1 MIILS
6 RHLPRILTGSLLLVV
21 ASMSFW
27 LSGPYFFSLLMVFT
41 LFGLWEFYS
50 MFWSDRAMIV
60 GRLLGLLL
68 GGSLLTVAW
77 IRPDL
82 TSMFLGLCTVTLA
95 CYFLFNWAANDSY
108 RFTRV
113 AILGAGLLYIPMLL
127 IPTLEFN
134 LKEKMFLACAAIASD
149 TAAYFL
155 GMAFG
160 KHKIWPKVS
169 PKKSVEGSLA
179 GLFACTL
186 VCTGYGALWGKESLF
201 SFMVLALILG
211 IMAQLGDFFESAL
224 KRSRLVK
231 DSGTVLP
238 GHGGVL
244 DRIDSLLFLI
254 PTYTCA
260 KMFWTFFE

>member
-1 MIILS
+1 MINLS
-6 RHLPRILTGSLLLVV
+6 RHLPRILTGLLLLIV
-21 ASMSFW
+21 ASISFW

-50 MFWSDRAMIV
+50 MFWSARSMLA
-60 GRLLGLLL
+60 GRFLGLLL

-77 IRPDL
+77 LRPEL
-82 TSMFLGLCTVTLA
+82 TPMFLGLCTVILA
-95 CYFLFNWAANDSY
+95 CYFLFNWAGDDSY
-108 RFTRV
+108 RFSRV

-127 IPTLEFN
+127 IPTLEFS
-134 LKEKMFLACAAIASD
+134 LKEKIFLAFAAIASD

-155 GMAFG
+155 GMSFG
-160 KHKIWPKVS
+160 KHKIWPRVS
-169 PKKSVEGSLA
+169 PKKSIEGSLA
-179 GLFACTL
+179 GLVACIL
-186 VCTGYGALWGKESLF
+186 ICTGYGALWGKENFL
-201 SFMVLALILG
+201 SFMALAFILG

-244 DRIDSLLFLI
+244 DRLDSLLFLI